1 MYKILETV
9 LIVLLFCSSI
19 IIFTYAFR
27 SLFFIFTTRIF
38 QEYSIIKNKPKEAE
52 ENNSIYSKEN
62 VIDTLYSDFFPFI
75 SILIASY
82 NENIIIERLLS
93 SLFKLSYNYD
103 KFETII
109 IDDSD
114 NETVD
119 ILKKWQK
126 TLPNL
131 KVFHRQNRAGW
142 KGGALNLGLN
152 NLNKISKIVL
162 VVDADNVLEE
172 DTLEKIAK
180 YAREIK
186 EKEYSTYVVQGYPKS
201 LNMYHKKVSFS
212 ITQSNKNGSKIDN
225 IVYNKDNWVSRG
237 ISFRLHQ
244 RNTIEFAAK
253 EKLMLP
259 LQITGSLFAIS
270 TSILKSIRFSEDI
283 CEDWDLTLDIYLSK
297 VIFNPLISLENNSSN
312 FNKMRKINY
321 YKINSN
327 SSTSNI
333 NNNNINKK
341 ERIQKIILFKPELVS
356 YTEITNNIIPYFRQR
371 IRVSEGHTRG
381 FRKKIIKI
389 LENERLGLL
398 SKIEL
403 FFIGFR
409 YAKYIPL
416 MFLVISDFFLLLI
429 YQSFDNI
436 LTNDILKMSIGLQCI
451 SLIIYI
457 FHNFFSLKINGKTNR
472 KEFTFKD
479 VFYLLLLN
487 ICAIPAFV
495 IGSFL
500 GFFRSKGN
508 FYRTKRNEKNKK
520 NIL

>member
-1 MYKILETV
+1 M
-9 LIVLLFCSSI
+9 VLLFCSSI

-38 QEYSIIKNKPKEAE
+38 QENSIIKNKQKEAE
-52 ENNSIYSKEN
+52 ENKSIYSKEN

-82 NENIIIERLLS
+82 NENIVIERLLS
-93 SLFKLSYNYD
+93 SLSKLSYNYD

-114 NETVD
+114 NESVD

-152 NLNKISKIVL
+152 NLNKNSKIVL

-172 DTLEKIAK
+172 DILEKIAK
-180 YAREIK
+180 YFREIK

-201 LNMYHKKVSFS
+201 LNMSNKKTSFS
-212 ITQSNKNGSKIDN
+212 ITQSNKNGSNIDN
-225 IVYNKDNWVSRG
+225 IIYNKNNWVSRG
-237 ISFRLHQ
+237 ISLRLYQ

-259 LQITGSLFAIS
+259 LQITGSLFAVS
-270 TSILKSIRFSEDI
+270 TNILKSIRFSEDI

-297 VIFNPLISLENNSSN
+297 VRSNPLISVENNSNN
-312 FNKMRKINY
+312 FNKIRKINY

-327 SSTSNI
+327 NSNSKT
-333 NNNNINKK
+333 NNNINKK

-389 LENERLGLL
+389 LENERLPLL

-416 MFLVISDFFLLLI
+416 VFLVISDFFLLLI
-429 YQSFDNI
+429 YQSIDNI
-436 LTNDILKMSIGLQCI
+436 LTNDILKMSIGIQCI
-451 SLIIYI
+451 SLIIYSI
-457 FHNFFSLKINGKTNR
+457 HNFFSLKINDKIIR

-487 ICAIPAFV
+487 ICTMPAFV

-500 GFFRSKGN
+500 GFIRSKGN
-508 FYRTKRNEKNKK
+508 FYRTKRNE
-520 NIL
+520 

>member
-1 MYKILETV
+1 LYKILETV

-27 SLFFIFTTRIF
+27 SLFFIFTTKIF
-38 QEYSIIKNKPKEAE
+38 RENSIIKNKPKEAE
-52 ENNSIYSKEN
+52 ENKSIYSKEN
-62 VIDTLYSDFFPFI
+62 FIDTLYSDFFPFI
-75 SILIASY
+75 SILIAAY
-82 NENIIIERLLS
+82 NENVIIERLLS
-93 SLFKLSYNYD
+93 SLSKLSYKYD

-114 NETVD
+114 NEETVD

-126 TLPNL
+126 ILPNL

-142 KGGALNLGLN
+142 KGGALNFGLN
-152 NLNKISKIVL
+152 NLNKVSKIVL

-180 YAREIK
+180 YVREIK
-186 EKEYSTYVVQGYPKS
+186 EKEYSPYVLQGYPKS
-201 LNMYHKKVSFS
+201 LTMHNKKTSFS
-212 ITQSNKNGSKIDN
+212 ITQSKKDGSKIDS

-237 ISFRLHQ
+237 ISFRLYQ

-259 LQITGSLFAIS
+259 LQITGSLFAVS
-270 TSILKSIRFSEDI
+270 TSILRSIRFSEDI
-283 CEDWDLTLDIYLSK
+283 CEDWNLTLDIYLSK
-297 VIFNPLISLENNSSN
+297 VIFNPLISVENSASN
-312 FNKMRKINY
+312 FNKIRKINY

-327 SSTSNI
+327 SSNSKI
-333 NNNNINKK
+333 NNNINKK

-389 LENERLGLL
+389 LENERLSFL

-409 YAKYIPL
+409 YVKYIPL
-416 MFLVISDFFLLLI
+416 MFLIISDFFFLLI
-429 YQSFDNI
+429 YQSIDNI
-436 LTNDILKMSIGLQCI
+436 ITNDILKMSIGLQCI

-457 FHNFFSLKINGKTNR
+457 FHSFFSLKINVKTNR

-487 ICAIPAFV
+487 ICTIPAFV

-500 GFFRSKGN
+500 GFIRSKGN
-508 FYRTKRNEKNKK
+508 FYRTKRNE
-520 NIL
+520 